1 MPWKAYSKPGKRMKQ
16 NKPKQTKIFN
26 SNSQILMSK
35 KTKHNKG
42 FNSKKVKSKESQL
55 KYNRLIPKTNNLIV
69 HNNKPVK
76 NLLNSKPKLEMKTLQ
91 EQLLKK
97 KLLYRNTKQL
107 INSFPKNLNNLNK
120 DGIKTKFKFK
130 INQARSL
137 L

>member
-1 MPWKAYSKPGKRMKQ
+1 
-16 NKPKQTKIFN
+16 
-26 SNSQILMSK
+26 MSK

>member
-16 NKPKQTKIFN
+16 NQPKQTKIFN

-97 KLLYRNTKQL
+97 KLL
-107 INSFPKNLNNLNK
+107 
-120 DGIKTKFKFK
+120 
-130 INQARSL
+130 
-137 L
+137 

>member
-1 MPWKAYSKPGKRMKQ
+1 M
-16 NKPKQTKIFN
+16 
-26 SNSQILMSK
+26 QILISK
-35 KTKHNKG
+35 KAKHNKG

-130 INQARSL
+130 INQTRSL
-137 L
+137 LWDNKFNNLLKRLKLWLLKMLQCKI